1 MRNMQYHRIKLRLLW
16 KSWVT
21 KVKYMYY
28 DGNIQLQS
36 SIKHVD
42 RGYATDRY
50 DFELNAKP
58 WSELF
63 EHVGPSLKGSISPPS
78 GETKTRSL
86 DQKAMTID
94 NDDRKNNDSSTPVAV
109 NETATFYTAAYRY
122 IRDIFLLTQHS

>member
-1 MRNMQYHRIKLRLLW
+1 MQYISDMLRLLR
-16 KSWVT
+16 KLWVT

-36 SIKHVD
+36 SNKHVD

-63 EHVGPSLKGSISPPS
+63 EHVGPGLKGSISPPS
-78 GETKTRSL
+78 GEIKTRSL
-86 DQKAMTID
+86 DQKAKTND
-94 NDDRKNNDSSTPVAV
+94 NDDRKDNDSSTPKVS
-109 NETATFYTAAYRY
+109 NETTTFYKAAFRY
-122 IRDIFLLTQHS
+122 IKDIFQLAQHS